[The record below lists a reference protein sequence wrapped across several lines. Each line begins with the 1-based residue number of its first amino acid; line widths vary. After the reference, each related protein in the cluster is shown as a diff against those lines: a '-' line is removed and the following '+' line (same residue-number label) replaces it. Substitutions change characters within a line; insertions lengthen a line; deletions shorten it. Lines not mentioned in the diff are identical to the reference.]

1 MLLLWVV
8 FICALLLYLRDDFI
22 YLFLQYLWDVC
33 ISVLAVLSIVL
44 IIYWLIQRANRE
56 NRNLKKPIQQEYTEQ
71 DRELVLL
78 CNKHILEIHCR
89 QKYYYTNIPD
99 NDIPYMYMVQVQK
112 ETQRN
117 FRKALFVI

>member
-1 MLLLWVV
+1 MPLLWVI

-22 YLFLQYLWDVC
+22 YIFLLYLWDVC
-33 ISVLAVLSIVL
+33 ISVLAVFSIVL
-44 IIYWLIQRANRE
+44 IYWLIQRINRG
-56 NRNLKKPIQQEYTEQ
+56 NRNRLKKPIQQEYTEHE

-78 CNKHILEIHCR
+78 CNKQIHCR

-99 NDIPYMYMVQVQK
+99 NDTPNMVEAQK

-117 FRKALFVI
+117 FRNSLFVI